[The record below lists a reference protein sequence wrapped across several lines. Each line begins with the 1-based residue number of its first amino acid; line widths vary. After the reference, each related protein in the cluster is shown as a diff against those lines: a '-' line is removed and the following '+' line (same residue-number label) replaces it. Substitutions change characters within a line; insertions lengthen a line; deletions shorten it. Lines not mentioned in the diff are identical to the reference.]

1 MTGSPS
7 RLQRPVPALLEMLT
21 ERDLLLLKDLE
32 QFRLLSTRQL
42 QRLRFTTHSS
52 SSSATRT
59 TIRVLGRLERH
70 GVITRLTRRV
80 GGSLRGSAGTVWQLA
95 STGERLLRFMAGD
108 PIRRR
113 YVEPSIQF
121 AAHTLAVADYAISLV
136 EADRLGTTELL
147 ELQTEP
153 DCWREHTTASGSRES
168 VKPDLYAVTADATF
182 ETHSFIEIDLGTEHL
197 PAVLRKC
204 AVYQR
209 HYASGTEQASSGVF
223 PAVVWITTTS
233 ARADKIRAAIRSD
246 ATMTASLFHTTTP
259 SEAGAII
266 APTSPSTITSKGGTS

>member
-1 MTGSPS
+1 MTDVLSGP
-7 RLQRPVPALLEMLT
+7 QRPIRALLEMLT
-21 ERDLLLLKDLE
+21 DRDLLILKDLE

-42 QRLRFTTHSS
+42 QRLRFTSHSS
-52 SSSATRT
+52 ISSATRT

-70 GVITRLTRRV
+70 GLITRLTRRV

-108 PIRRR
+108 PARRR
-113 YVEPSIQF
+113 YVEPSNQF
-121 AAHTLAVADYAISLV
+121 TAHTLAVADYAISLI
-136 EADRLGTTELL
+136 ETDRLGTTELL

-153 DCWREHTTASGSRES
+153 DCWREHVTASGPREWI
-168 VKPDLYAVTADATF
+168 KPDLYAVTADASF

-204 AVYQR
+204 AVYRR
-209 HYASGTEQASSGVF
+209 HFASGSEQTTTGVF

-233 ARADKIRAAIRSD
+233 ARADKIRAAIHSD
-246 ATMTASLFHTTTP
+246 PTLTSSLFHATTP
-259 SEAGAII
+259 SEAGAIV
-266 APTSPSTITSKGGTS
+266 APTSSSTITSEGGTS

>member
-1 MTGSPS
+1 MTDFLPSP
-7 RLQRPVPALLEMLT
+7 QRPVRVLLELVT
-21 ERDLLLLKDLE
+21 DRDLFLIKDLE
-32 QFRLLSTRQL
+32 QFRLLSTRQI
-42 QRLRFTTHSS
+42 QRLRFTNHSS

-70 GVITRLTRRV
+70 GLITRLTRRV

-108 PIRRR
+108 PARRR

-121 AAHTLAVADYAISLV
+121 AAHTLAVADYAIHLI
-136 EADRLGTTELL
+136 EADRLGMTELL

-153 DCWREHTTASGSRES
+153 DCWREHITESGSREW
-168 VKPDLYAVTADATF
+168 VKPDLYAVTADASF
-182 ETHSFIEIDLGTEHL
+182 ETHSFIEIDLATEHL

-209 HYASGTEQASSGVF
+209 HFASGSEQTTTGVF

-233 ARADKIRAAIRSD
+233 ARADKIQAAIRSD
-246 ATMTASLFHTTTP
+246 PTLTSSLFHATTTI
-259 SEAGAII
+259 EASAII
-266 APTSPSTITSKGGTS
+266 APTISSTITSEGGTP